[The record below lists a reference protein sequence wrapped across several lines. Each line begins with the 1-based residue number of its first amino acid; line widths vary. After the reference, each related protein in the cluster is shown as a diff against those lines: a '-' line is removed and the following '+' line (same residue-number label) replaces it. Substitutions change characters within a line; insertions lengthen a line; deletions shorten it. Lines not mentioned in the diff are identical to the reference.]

1 MRAIVVTLAFIAGCT
16 AAPEPASPAP
26 HAAAMAVTASCGGG
40 VTGAS
45 QGVTITAEDHVV
57 RWRQPTAQA
66 ERTMTDLGEDAAF
79 AADIRRQLEAMDF
92 ANIELNEPGNMTCA
106 LTAGD
111 HTLAWPQGGANA
123 PTAVVAIH
131 QRVFEATAGN

>member
-1 MRAIVVTLAFIAGCT
+1 MRAIIVTLAFLAGCT
-16 AAPEPASPAP
+16 AATEPASPAP
-26 HAAAMAVTASCGGG
+26 HAAAMAITASCGGG
-40 VTGAS
+40 VTGGS

-57 RWRQPTAQA
+57 RWRQPTPQA

-79 AADIRRQLEAMDF
+79 AADIRRQLVEMDF
-92 ANIELNEPGNMTCA
+92 ANMQLNEPGNMTCA

-111 HTLAWPQGGANA
+111 HTLAWAQGAANA
-123 PTAVVAIH
+123 PSRLLAIH